1 MGKEQKSKAWLQR
14 DNPVSSQVLITYKV
28 VFFKL
33 HLFTAVVENR
43 SNISQLP
50 QGRLNSLNFLKVD

>member
-1 MGKEQKSKAWLQR
+1 MGKEQKSKAWLHR

-43 SNISQLP
+43 S
-50 QGRLNSLNFLKVD
+50 FLDYFIGAFFKIIKTR

>member
-28 VFFKL
+28 FFFKL

-43 SNISQLP
+43 SFLDYFIGAFL
-50 QGRLNSLNFLKVD
+50 RSLRQDRS